1 MRRTKITLSQL
12 ENFLFAAADILRG
25 KMDASEYKEYIFGLL
40 FLKRLSDVF
49 DEKRVELRK
58 KFKHLPPAKLAE
70 ILEQRTSYGDTFFV
84 PKRARWQEQWVDED
98 NQERPALKDTQ
109 TDIGATLNKAIGE
122 LEDENPALDGVLKG
136 HIDFNEEVGG
146 LIKRRQ
152 NYEKLADNFH
162 FLRCETGVHIHADL
176 IVGLPGETVES
187 FAAGFDRLIALDPQ
201 EIQVGIL
208 KRLRGTPICRHD
220 AEWG

>member
-146 LIKRRQ
+146 KPKIKNTDLKDLLDHFTKSVDRR
-152 NYEKLADNFH
+152 
-162 FLRCETGVHIHADL
+162 GVPE
-176 IVGLPGETVES
+176 G
-187 FAAGFDRLIALDPQ
+187 RM
-201 EIQVGIL
+201 
-208 KRLRGTPICRHD
+208 
-220 AEWG
+220 